1 MTRHLTPSEKSTL
14 CCLYILQ
21 DLPENQKSA
30 ASPCGTQ
37 NKSAQFSPTN
47 FSNYQDPSPRLIL
60 SSAPWWTPLCS
71 FLKCWHSTS
80 QVCPLSTR
88 NYRAELTWINL
99 GDFPSFILQPSTP
112 AGNRLALKRMFPQAR
127 LNGCKIFHL
136 FSNMSH
142 CEHKEAFMQYYFL
155 WSQ

>member
-1 MTRHLTPSEKSTL
+1 MLSLYSARLARESEISSQPMRDTKQKRSVFPHQF
-14 CCLYILQ
+14 LQ
-21 DLPENQKSA
+21 LSGPFPPPDPE
-30 ASPCGTQ
+30 
-37 NKSAQFSPTN
+37 
-47 FSNYQDPSPRLIL
+47 
-60 SSAPWWTPLCS
+60 LCS
-71 FLKCWHSTS
+71 MMNPTLFFS
-80 QVCPLSTR
+80 QVLTFHKSGLSFPLSTR